1 MCVSG
6 AGRGRMALIWLA
18 AVILELSSRS
28 RPPAERGRAP
38 VEQGREGG
46 RLAGPLRAGDLG
58 LWGEMGLKVWYY
70 STVERE
76 RADKA
81 GVWSCPQSF
90 PSVGIPVPLTVW
102 VTVFLFLTNTHI
114 GARWQL
120 RDHMLRKTL
129 EGVFTHTW
137 VLLKLWA
144 LLHARDWFFFSCY
157 IKNLSEMT
165 YHSFICFA
173 TFKKIY
179 IYLQIL

>member
-70 STVERE
+70 STVEE
-76 RADKA
+76 RAC
-81 GVWSCPQSF
+81 WQSRRF
-90 PSVGIPVPLTVW
+90 GLALSHFHLSAYLSLSLYESLFFSFWQTHTLGRDDNW
-102 VTVFLFLTNTHI
+102 VTI
-114 GARWQL
+114 
-120 RDHMLRKTL
+120 MLRKTL

-144 LLHARDWFFFSCY
+144 LLHARDWFFSCH

-165 YHSFICFA
+165 YRSFICFA
-173 TFKKIY
+173 TFFIF
-179 IYLQIL
+179 YLQIL